1 MKLALSLM
9 EVAMNQ
15 FMDGSMMGGMGL
27 VGVLVLI
34 ALILSIA
41 ALCKYLFFTKK

>member
-1 MKLALSLM
+1 V
-9 EVAMNQ
+9 EVDMNQ
-15 FMDGSMMGGMGL
+15 MMDGSMMGGMGL
-27 VGVLVLI
+27 VGVLVFI